1 MRWADL
7 FTEDVPQEL
16 LQEMQKQKETCD
28 SIIAAKVRLVLGI
41 LVLGEV
47 LARFPQYWGQVWE
60 LEE

>member
-28 SIIAAKVRLVLGI
+28 SIIAAKVRLVFGI
-41 LVLGEV
+41 LVLGKV
-47 LARFPQYWGQVWE
+47 LARFRSTGGKMWE